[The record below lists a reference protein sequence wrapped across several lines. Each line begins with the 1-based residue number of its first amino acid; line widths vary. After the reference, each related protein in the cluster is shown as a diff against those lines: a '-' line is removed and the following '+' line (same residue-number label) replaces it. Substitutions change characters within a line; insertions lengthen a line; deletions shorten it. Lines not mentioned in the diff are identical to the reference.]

1 MGKTKKGKL
10 MSKCQIFAQDVL
22 QKTLLSL
29 GHKTLEVAIF
39 MGLGREVDCCYCD
52 GNDL

>member
-1 MGKTKKGKL
+1 MSDFCAGCVTKK
-10 MSKCQIFAQDVL
+10 
-22 QKTLLSL
+22 TPLLSL